1 MPSNLIFW
9 ILFVL
14 FVLAML
20 ALDLGVFN
28 RKAHVVHFK
37 EAIGWTIV
45 WISLAGVFA
54 VLLSQYGHLMTG
66 DHTRPNSQLS
76 LEFVTGYLIEESL
89 SVDNL
94 FVFLLIFRYFKVPSE
109 QQHRV
114 LFWGII
120 GALIMRA
127 IFIIAGVALIRRFE
141 WITYIFGA
149 FLIFVGVRLFFQKED
164 DQQLQKSAMVRFL
177 QKHLRLTRD
186 YHGGKFWIMRD
197 GVRYFTPLA
206 LVLLIVEA
214 SDVIFATDSIPAILA
229 ITHDAFVV
237 FTSNVFAILGLRSL
251 YFALAGMM
259 KTFHLLHY
267 GLSVILTFIGIK
279 MLSAHWFEVPT
290 IAALGV
296 IVGVLAISVA
306 ASLMFPAKPEHR
318 HRAAD

>member
-1 MPSNLIFW
+1 VPSNLIFW
-9 ILFVL
+9 ILFVV

-37 EAIGWTIV
+37 EAVGWTIV
-45 WISLAGVFA
+45 WVSLAGLFA
-54 VLLSQYGHLMTG
+54 VLLLQYGHLMTG
-66 DHTRPNSQLS
+66 DHSRSNSQLS

-94 FVFLLIFRYFKVPSE
+94 FVFLLIFRFFKVPSE

-120 GALIMRA
+120 GALVARA
-127 IFIIAGVALIRRFE
+127 IFIFAGVALIRRFH
-141 WITYIFGA
+141 WIIYIFGA
-149 FLIFVGVRLFFQKED
+149 FLVYVGVRLFFQKENE
-164 DQQLQKSAMVRFL
+164 QQMERSPLVRFFS
-177 QKHLRLTRD
+177 KHMRLTKN
-186 YHGGKFWIMRD
+186 YEGGKFWVMQN
-197 GVRYFTPLA
+197 GVRYFTPLM

-214 SDVIFATDSIPAILA
+214 SDVVFATDSIPAILA
-229 ITHDAFVV
+229 ITQDAFVV

-259 KTFHLLHY
+259 RTFHLLHY
-267 GLSVILTFIGIK
+267 GLSVILTFIGLK
-279 MLSAHWFEVPT
+279 MLGSHYLKIPT
-290 IAALGV
+290 VAALGV

-306 ASLMFPAKPEHR
+306 ASLMFPPKAPKQQHG
-318 HRAAD
+318 

>member
-9 ILFVL
+9 VL
-14 FVLAML
+14 FVVFVLVML

-37 EAIGWTIV
+37 EAVGWTIV
-45 WISLAGVFA
+45 WVSLAGLFA
-54 VLLSQYGHLMTG
+54 VLLLQWGHLMTG
-66 DHTRPNSQLS
+66 DHSRPNSQLS

-94 FVFLLIFRYFKVPSE
+94 FIFLLIFRFFKVPSE

-120 GALIMRA
+120 GALVMRA
-127 IFIIAGVALIRRFE
+127 IFIIAGVSLIHRFH
-141 WITYIFGA
+141 WITYIFGV
-149 FLIFVGVRLFFQKED
+149 FLVYVGVQLFFQKED
-164 DQQLQKSAMVRFL
+164 EHQMERSPIVRFF
-177 QKHLRLTRD
+177 QKHMRLTKN
-186 YHGGKFWIMRD
+186 YEGGKFWVMRE
-197 GVRYFTPLA
+197 GVRFFTPLM
-206 LVLLIVEA
+206 LVLLVVEA

-229 ITHDAFVV
+229 ITQDAFVV

-259 KTFHLLHY
+259 KTFHMLHY

-279 MLSAHWFEVPT
+279 MLGAHWFKIPT

-306 ASLMFPAKPEHR
+306 ASLIFPPKAKRLPG
-318 HRAAD
+318 

>member
-9 ILFVL
+9 VLFVL

-37 EAIGWTIV
+37 EAVGWTIV
-45 WISLAGVFA
+45 WVSLAGLFA
-54 VLLSQYGHLMTG
+54 VLLLQWGHLMTG
-66 DHTRPNSQLS
+66 DHSRPNSQLS

-94 FVFLLIFRYFKVPSE
+94 FVFLLIFRFFKVPSE

-120 GALIMRA
+120 GALVMRA
-127 IFIIAGVALIRRFE
+127 IFIIAGVSLIHRFH

-149 FLIFVGVRLFFQKED
+149 FLVYVGVQLFFQKED
-164 DQQLQKSAMVRFL
+164 EHQMERSPMVRFF
-177 QKHLRLTRD
+177 QKHLRLTKN
-186 YHGGKFWIMRD
+186 YEGGKFWVLRE
-197 GVRYFTPLA
+197 GVRFFTPLM
-206 LVLLIVEA
+206 LVLLVVEA

-229 ITHDAFVV
+229 ITQDAFVV

-279 MLSAHWFEVPT
+279 MLGAHWFKIPT

-296 IVGVLAISVA
+296 IVAVLALSVA
-306 ASLMFPAKPEHR
+306 ASLIFPPKTKRLPG
-318 HRAAD
+318 

>member
-9 ILFVL
+9 VLFVL

-20 ALDLGVFN
+20 AVDLGFFN
-28 RKAHVVHFK
+28 RKAHVVHFR

-45 WISLAGVFA
+45 WVSLAGLFA
-54 VLLSQYGHLMTG
+54 VLLLQYGHLMTA
-66 DHTRPNSQLS
+66 DHSRPNSQLS

-94 FVFLLIFRYFKVPSE
+94 FVFLLLFRFFKVPSE

-114 LFWGII
+114 LFWGIL
-120 GALIMRA
+120 GALIMRLV
-127 IFIIAGVALIRRFE
+127 FILAGVALIHRFH
-141 WITYIFGA
+141 WITYVFGA
-149 FLIFVGVRLFFQKED
+149 FLVYIGVQLFFQKED
-164 DQQLQKSAMVRFL
+164 EHQMERSPIVRFF
-177 QKHLRLTRD
+177 QKHLRLTKN
-186 YHGGKFWIMRD
+186 YEGGKFSVVRD

-206 LVLLIVEA
+206 LVLLVVET

-229 ITHDAFVV
+229 ITQDAFVV

-259 KTFHLLHY
+259 RTFHLLHY

-279 MLSAHWFEVPT
+279 MLGARWFKIPT

-296 IVGVLAISVA
+296 IVAVLAISVA
-306 ASLMFPAKPEHR
+306 ASLMFPP
-318 HRAAD
+318 RAERRTAS

>member
-9 ILFVL
+9 VL
-14 FVLAML
+14 FVVFVLTML

-37 EAIGWTIV
+37 EAVGWTIV
-45 WISLAGVFA
+45 WVSLAGLFA
-54 VLLSQYGHLMTG
+54 VLLLQWGHLMTG
-66 DHTRPNSQLS
+66 DHSRPNSQLS

-94 FVFLLIFRYFKVPSE
+94 FVFLLIFRFFKVPSE

-120 GALIMRA
+120 GALVMRA
-127 IFIIAGVALIRRFE
+127 IFIVAGVSLIHRFH

-149 FLIFVGVRLFFQKED
+149 FLVYVGIRLFFQKED
-164 DQQLQKSAMVRFL
+164 EHQMERSPLVRFF
-177 QKHLRLTRD
+177 QKHMRLTKN
-186 YHGGKFWIMRD
+186 YEGGKFWVIRE
-197 GVRYFTPLA
+197 GVRFFTPLM
-206 LVLLIVEA
+206 LVLLVVEA

-229 ITHDAFVV
+229 ITQDAFVV

-267 GLSVILTFIGIK
+267 GLSVILT
-279 MLSAHWFEVPT
+279 
-290 IAALGV
+290 
-296 IVGVLAISVA
+296 
-306 ASLMFPAKPEHR
+306 
-318 HRAAD
+318 

>member
-1 MPSNLIFW
+1 VPSNLIFW
-9 ILFVL
+9 VLFVL

-37 EAIGWTIV
+37 EAVGWTIV
-45 WISLAGVFA
+45 WVSLAGLFA
-54 VLLSQYGHLMTG
+54 VLLLQWGHLMTG
-66 DHTRPNSQLS
+66 DHSRPNSQLS

-94 FVFLLIFRYFKVPSE
+94 FVFLLIFRFFKVPSE

-120 GALIMRA
+120 GALVMRA
-127 IFIIAGVALIRRFE
+127 LFIIAGVSLIRRFH

-149 FLIFVGVRLFFQKED
+149 FLVYVGVRLFFQKED
-164 DQQLQKSAMVRFL
+164 EQQMERSPMVRFF
-177 QKHLRLTRD
+177 QKHMRLTKN
-186 YHGGKFWIMRD
+186 YEGGKFWVMRD
-197 GVRYFTPLA
+197 GVRFFTPLM
-206 LVLLIVEA
+206 LVLLVVEA

-229 ITHDAFVV
+229 ITQDAFVV

-267 GLSVILTFIGIK
+267 GLSVILTFIGVK
-279 MLSAHWFEVPT
+279 MLGAHYFKIPT
-290 IAALGV
+290 VAALGV

-306 ASLMFPAKPEHR
+306 ASLMFPAKAQR
-318 HRAAD
+318 HAAS

>member
-1 MPSNLIFW
+1 
-9 ILFVL
+9 
-14 FVLAML
+14 ML

-251 YFALAGMM
+251 YFALAC
-259 KTFHLLHY
+259 
-267 GLSVILTFIGIK
+267 
-279 MLSAHWFEVPT
+279 
-290 IAALGV
+290 
-296 IVGVLAISVA
+296 
-306 ASLMFPAKPEHR
+306 
-318 HRAAD
+318 

>member
-9 ILFVL
+9 VLFVV

-37 EAIGWTIV
+37 EAVGWTIFWV
-45 WISLAGVFA
+45 SLAGLFA
-54 VLLSQYGHLMTG
+54 VLLLQWGHLMTG
-66 DHTRPNSQLS
+66 DHSRPNSQLS

-94 FVFLLIFRYFKVPSE
+94 FVFLLIFRYFKVPPE

-120 GALIMRA
+120 GALVMRA
-127 IFIIAGVALIRRFE
+127 IFIIAGVSLIHRFD

-149 FLIFVGVRLFFQKED
+149 FLVYMGVRLFFQKED
-164 DQQLQKSAMVRFL
+164 EQQMERSPMVRFF
-177 QKHLRLTRD
+177 QKHMRLTKN
-186 YHGGKFWIMRD
+186 YEGGKFWVMRN
-197 GVRYFTPLA
+197 GVRLFTPLM
-206 LVLLIVEA
+206 LVLLVVEA

-229 ITHDAFVV
+229 ITQDAFVV

-267 GLSVILTFIGIK
+267 GLSIILTFIGVK
-279 MLSAHWFEVPT
+279 MLGAHWYKIPT

-296 IVGVLAISVA
+296 IVAVLAMSVA
-306 ASLMFPAKPEHR
+306 ASLIFPPKAER
-318 HRAAD
+318 HAAR

>member
-9 ILFVL
+9 VL
-14 FVLAML
+14 FVVFVLTML

-37 EAIGWTIV
+37 EAVGWTIV
-45 WISLAGVFA
+45 WVSLAGLFA
-54 VLLSQYGHLMTG
+54 VLLLQWGHLMTG
-66 DHTRPNSQLS
+66 DHSRPNSQLS

-94 FVFLLIFRYFKVPSE
+94 FVFLLIFRFFKVPSE

-120 GALIMRA
+120 GALVMRA
-127 IFIIAGVALIRRFE
+127 IFIVAGVSLIHRFH

-149 FLIFVGVRLFFQKED
+149 FLVYVGIRLFFQKED
-164 DQQLQKSAMVRFL
+164 EHQMERSPLVRFF
-177 QKHLRLTRD
+177 QKHMRLTKN
-186 YHGGKFWIMRD
+186 YEGGKFWVIRE
-197 GVRYFTPLA
+197 GVRFFTPLM
-206 LVLLIVEA
+206 LVLLVVEA

-229 ITHDAFVV
+229 ITQDAFVV

-267 GLSVILTFIGIK
+267 GLSVILTFIGVK
-279 MLSAHWFEVPT
+279 MLGAHWFKIPT
-290 IAALGV
+290 AAALGV

-306 ASLMFPAKPEHR
+306 ASLMFPPKPER
-318 HRAAD
+318 NAAR

>member
-9 ILFVL
+9 VLFVL
-14 FVLAML
+14 FVLLML

-37 EAIGWTIV
+37 EAVGWTIV
-45 WISLAGVFA
+45 WVSLAGLFA
-54 VLLSQYGHLMTG
+54 VLLLQWGHLMTG
-66 DHTRPNSQLS
+66 DHSRPNSQLS

-94 FVFLLIFRYFKVPSE
+94 FVFLLIFRFFKVPSE

-120 GALIMRA
+120 GALIARA
-127 IFIIAGVALIRRFE
+127 IFIFAGVALIRRFE
-141 WITYIFGA
+141 WIIYVFGA
-149 FLIFVGVRLFFQKED
+149 FLIYVGIRLFFQKED
-164 DQQLQKSAMVRFL
+164 ENQMEKNPLVRFF
-177 QKHLRLTRD
+177 QKHMRLTRN
-186 YHGGKFWIMRD
+186 YEGGKFWVMQN
-197 GVRYFTPLA
+197 GVRFFTPLM
-206 LVLLIVEA
+206 LVLLVVEA
-214 SDVIFATDSIPAILA
+214 SDVVFATDSIPAILA
-229 ITHDAFVV
+229 ITRDAFVV

-259 KTFHLLHY
+259 RTFHLLHY
-267 GLSVILTFIGIK
+267 GLSIILTFIGIK
-279 MLSAHWFEVPT
+279 MLGGHYFEIPT

-306 ASLMFPAKPEHR
+306 ASLIFPPKAER
-318 HRAAD
+318 HAAS